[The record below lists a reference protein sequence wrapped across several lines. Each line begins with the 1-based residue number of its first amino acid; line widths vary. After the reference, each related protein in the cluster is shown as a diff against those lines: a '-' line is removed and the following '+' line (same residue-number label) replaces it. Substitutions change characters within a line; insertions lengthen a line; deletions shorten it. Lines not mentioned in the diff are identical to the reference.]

1 LVAKREGN
9 WRRERPRPR
18 REDNIKMNLRYV
30 WWEGVD
36 WMDLAQDRDQ
46 CQALVNTVM
55 NFRIPEKA
63 GDLTIWQLS
72 NWIAISVWKRRK
84 TVSMVFRIR
93 MEKAVSKYHADFM
106 DFASWGGGCS
116 NLNRVT
122 IWMDFIS

>member
-1 LVAKREGN
+1 
-9 WRRERPRPR
+9 
-18 REDNIKMNLRYV
+18 
-30 WWEGVD
+30 
-36 WMDLAQDRDQ
+36 
-46 CQALVNTVM
+46 VNTVM

-106 DFASWGGGCS
+106 DFASWGGGGS
-116 NLNRVT
+116 NLTWTLFMYTVLLRQSLYCRTRYLYNVGST
-122 IWMDFIS
+122 KQLTVYYSISCQ